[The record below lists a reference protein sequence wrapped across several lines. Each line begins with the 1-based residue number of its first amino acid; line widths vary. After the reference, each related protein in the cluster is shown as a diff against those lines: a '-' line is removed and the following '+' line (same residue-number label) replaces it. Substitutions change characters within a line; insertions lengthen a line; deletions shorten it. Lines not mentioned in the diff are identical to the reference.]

1 MLFAGRSKY
10 FVLGLAIIGVGLLTR
25 LSPPGHHVLL
35 KYLGSAL
42 WGGLVYCFLASLAPN
57 TNPVRLAIIAVVIA
71 AGVEFS
77 QLWHTETLDA
87 FRATRIGVLLIG
99 RFFSWWD
106 IVAYSVGIVVVGAF
120 DAFVLRRKFTH
131 AN

>member
-1 MLFAGRSKY
+1 MMAGRFKY
-10 FVLGLAIIGVGLLTR
+10 VALAFAIIGVGLFTR
-25 LSPPGHHVLL
+25 LSPPGHHALL

-42 WGGLVYCFLASLAPN
+42 WGSMVYCLMASLTPKA
-57 TNPVRLAIIAVVIA
+57 NPVRIAVISAIVA

-77 QLWHTETLDA
+77 QLWHTEALDA

-106 IVAYSVGIVVVGAF
+106 IASYSIGIAFVAAL
-120 DAFVLRRKFTH
+120 DAFVLRRKSNSTG
-131 AN
+131 